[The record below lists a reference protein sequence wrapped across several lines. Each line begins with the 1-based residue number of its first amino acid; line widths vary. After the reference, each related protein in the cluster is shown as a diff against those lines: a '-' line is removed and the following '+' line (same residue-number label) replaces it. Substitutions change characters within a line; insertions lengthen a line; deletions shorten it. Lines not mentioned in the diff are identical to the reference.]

1 MPEFETYIDIDP
13 SEYLYSCSDREIKE
27 LIDCLIE
34 DGHIQSKY
42 VASKNNEQKNILDI
56 EWDEIINKLS
66 LNRLSLTIDEEEIIK
81 KISKRF

>member
-34 DGHIQSKY
+34 DGHIQSKC
-42 VASKNNEQKNILDI
+42 VASKNNEQKNILDL

-66 LNRLSLTIDEEEIIK
+66 LNRLSLTIDDEEIIK
-81 KISKRF
+81 KISNRF